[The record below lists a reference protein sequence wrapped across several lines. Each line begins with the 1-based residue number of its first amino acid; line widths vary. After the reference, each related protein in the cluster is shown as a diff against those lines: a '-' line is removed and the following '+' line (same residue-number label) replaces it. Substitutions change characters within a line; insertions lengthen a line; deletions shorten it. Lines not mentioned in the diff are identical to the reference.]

1 MNETQKAEFLKSLPT
16 LDEAYILLSHLT
28 HVPYTVY
35 NEESGEDE
43 AFLFTNLETA
53 KAKAIE
59 LAEAHIQ
66 PTIAVKMN
74 QKEMIM
80 MVSGFFAYGIT
91 AMHWTTDEGEAV
103 YKVREV
109 IKRPDFS
116 HLPEQQRPLENP
128 SLQISMIYY
137 MQELRRKDPKTDL
150 KQLQD
155 LDEEMSANIKRA
167 KYLLPLVDK
176 SEGDNKNIQQ
186 VLFRI
191 NESTSLVPLFS
202 DGMEYQRFKG
212 DKEEVKAI
220 VVTFEQLAT
229 MEIPNGT
236 NGYIINPGGVG
247 VTLTKDY
254 IQRIHETFE

>member
-1 MNETQKAEFLKSLPT
+1 MNDTQKTEFLKSLPT
-16 LDEAYILLSHLT
+16 LEEAYILFSHLT

-35 NEESGEDE
+35 NEQSGEDE

-66 PTIAVKMN
+66 PTLAIKMS

-80 MVSGFFAYGIT
+80 IVSSFFVYGIT

-116 HLPEQQRPLENP
+116 NLPEQQRPLENP

-137 MQELRRKDPKTDL
+137 MQELRRKDPQTDL
-150 KQLQD
+150 KHLQE

-167 KYLLPLVDK
+167 KYLLPIVDK
-176 SEGDNKNIQQ
+176 SEGDNRNIQQ
-186 VLFRI
+186 VLFRM
-191 NESTSLVPLFS
+191 NETTSMVPLFS
-202 DGMEYQRFKG
+202 DGMEYQRFKAG
-212 DKEEVKAI
+212 KEEVKAI

-229 MEIPNGT
+229 MDVPKGT
-236 NGYIINPGGVG
+236 NGYIVNPGGVG
-247 VTLTKDY
+247 VTLTKEY
-254 IQRIHETFE
+254 IAKINEMFE

>member
-16 LDEAYILLSHLT
+16 LEEAYILYSHLT

-43 AFLFTNLETA
+43 AFFFTNLETA

-66 PTIAVKMN
+66 PTIAIKMD

-80 MVSGFFAYGIT
+80 IVSSFFVYGIT

-103 YKVREV
+103 YKIREV

-116 HLPEQQRPLENP
+116 NLPEPQRPLENP

-137 MQELRRKDPKTDL
+137 MQELRRKDPQTDL
-150 KQLQD
+150 KHLQE

-167 KYLLPLVDK
+167 KYLLPIVDK
-176 SEGDNKNIQQ
+176 SEGDQKNIQQ
-186 VLFRI
+186 ILFRM
-191 NESTSLVPLFS
+191 NETTSMVPLFS
-202 DGMEYQRFKG
+202 DGMEYQRFKAG
-212 DKEEVKAI
+212 KEEVKAI

-229 MEIPNGT
+229 MEIPKGT
-236 NGYIINPGGVG
+236 NGYIVNPGGVG
-247 VTLTKDY
+247 VTLTKEY
-254 IQRIHETFE
+254 ITKINEMFE